1 MSNFPDISQNRV
13 PEDRDDLAEPGEDG
27 DRRGADLTDRYLS
40 LLERALL
47 HTLYRPID
55 TRKPPD
61 YVAEAFVS
69 EYKRLDIKFERPDPE
84 KNREEGRD
92 WPVYA
97 QTMVGAK
104 RLHSIRRLTE
114 SVIAERV
121 PGDLIEA
128 GCWRGG
134 VSILMRG
141 VLAAHGV
148 ADRRVWVADSFQ
160 GLPPPDEERYPA
172 DAGDLGHTAAELA
185 IPLKEVRANF
195 ERYELLDDQVRFVEG
210 WFRDSLPALQPQR
223 WALIRL
229 DGDLYESTMDGL
241 VNLYP
246 QLSPGGYLVID
257 DYRFPNCRAAVDDY
271 RNAHGIDEEVVE
283 VDWTGAYW
291 RKGDRRLGSEQE

>member
-1 MSNFPDISQNRV
+1 MSYPNDTSRPATTEHDDDSAAASRTAAGG
-13 PEDRDDLAEPGEDG
+13 PDDLRE
-27 DRRGADLTDRYLS
+27 RYLS

-61 YVAEAFVS
+61 FVAEAFLA

-84 KNREEGRD
+84 RNREEGRD

-97 QTMVGAK
+97 HTMVGTK
-104 RLHSIRRLTE
+104 RLHSIRRLVE
-114 SVIAERV
+114 AVVAEGV

-141 VLAAHGV
+141 VLASLGV
-148 ADRRVWVADSFQ
+148 ADRSVWLADSFQ
-160 GLPPPDEERYPA
+160 GLPAPDAERYPA
-172 DAGDLGHTAAELA
+172 DAGDLGHTASELA
-185 IPLKEVRANF
+185 IPLEEVRANF
-195 ERYELLDDQVRFVEG
+195 ERYGLLDDQVRFVEG
-210 WFRDSLPALQPQR
+210 WFRDSLPALKTER

-257 DYRFPNCRAAVDDY
+257 DYCFPNCRAAVEDY
-271 RNAHGIDEEVVE
+271 RRSNGIEEEIVE

-291 RKGDRRLGSEQE
+291 RKSA